1 MKTITDRQQEILDLF
16 LVHGNKRKVARELGM
31 NESSVRYALRAAE
44 AKGLAP
50 WLSPVAIPDHLSLSK
65 TTVQYN
71 KDGEVIQEWK
81 RLIPM
86 AQNMEDFVTSLCERV
101 EGKANVKTKEPYKTQ
116 NDSVLAE
123 MSIYDSH
130 IGMYASAKETNDKDY
145 NCEIAGNLMVN
156 TAEALASRFNK
167 PSRIVVTFG
176 GDIMH
181 SDQRNNRTEKNSNPL
196 DVDSRFHRVVDYAI
210 KACYDVVQIAA
221 SVAPKVDVVIV
232 EGNHDWHSCVWLT
245 KVLSAFY
252 SNCENIN
259 VINQQSDR
267 KTYLFGTNLLVW
279 SHGDGVPMAQWPQII
294 AAEFAGLWGISKFRH
309 LKMGHVHHKKKN
321 QPLRVISETKN
332 GWEEHRG
339 LLVEYLPALCSTDA
353 WHAEKGFV
361 GSVKGA
367 SGFEYHK
374 QHGLITR
381 YYQHVL

>member
-1 MKTITDRQQEILDLF
+1 
-16 LVHGNKRKVARELGM
+16 
-31 NESSVRYALRAAE
+31 
-44 AKGLAP
+44 
-50 WLSPVAIPDHLSLSK
+50 
-65 TTVQYN
+65 
-71 KDGEVIQEWK
+71 
-81 RLIPM
+81 
-86 AQNMEDFVTSLCERV
+86 
-101 EGKANVKTKEPYKTQ
+101 
-116 NDSVLAE
+116 
-123 MSIYDSH
+123 
-130 IGMYASAKETNDKDY
+130 MYASAKETNDKDY